1 MSILAYILIFTFI
14 GSIISLIGGVILLIN
29 EKFAIRISH
38 FLASFAA
45 GALLGTAFFD
55 LLPEASEN
63 AGEVNIFLFTFVGM
77 IIFFLLERVFH
88 FFHHHND
95 PSKENYKP
103 VNLLIVFGDGVHNFI
118 DGMAIATAFLV
129 DIKLGIISA
138 IAVGAHEIPQEIGDF
153 GILLQNGIARR
164 RVLILNIISAFTA
177 LLGAIIVF
185 FLKDSIKDLLPIFLS
200 ITAGFF
206 IYISSSDLIPEIH
219 KRVNKKHAL
228 IESFLLILG
237 AGIVWILVS
246 VLE

>member
-14 GSIISLIGGVILLIN
+14 GSIISLFGGVILLVN
-29 EKFAIRISH
+29 ERLAVKISH

-63 AGEVNIFLFTFVGM
+63 NVETNIFLFTFIGILM
-77 IIFFLLERVFH
+77 FFLIERAFH

-95 PSKENYKP
+95 QNNENYKA
-103 VNLLIVFGDGVHNFI
+103 VNLLIVFGDGIHNFI

-129 DIKLGIISA
+129 DIKLGIVTA
-138 IAVGAHEIPQEIGDF
+138 IAVGFHEIPQEIGDF
-153 GILLQNGIARR
+153 GILLQNGIARKK
-164 RVLILNIISAFTA
+164 VLIFNILSALTA
-177 LLGAIIVF
+177 ILGAILVF
-185 FLKDSIKDLLPIFLS
+185 FLRDNIEGSLPILLS

-237 AGIVWILVS
+237 STIVWLLVS